1 MKIFL
6 DTANADEIRKGVNM
20 GIVDGVTTNPT
31 IISREN
37 KPFDEVVKE
46 ILSICKGPVSLEA
59 VSTKAEDIAEEGRRL
74 ASLADNVVIKVP
86 LTAEGLRA
94 MKMLS
99 QSGVK
104 VNATLI
110 FTPLQALLAAKAGAS
125 YVSPFVG
132 RLDDIA
138 QDGMKVV
145 EDTKR
150 IFANY
155 GLKAEIIVASV
166 RNPVHVYRAA
176 LMGADIVTMPF
187 SVLEMLLKHPK
198 TDEGLSLFAEDWKK
212 VQQKGAKRS

>member
-94 MKMLS
+94 MRMLS